1 MTKAVAKATAKAE
14 GTATLIRQKV
24 PPIPLTPLGR
34 PIPNRGQNNHR
45 ITAVLGVTLERSGKT
60 VV

>member
-1 MTKAVAKATAKAE
+1 MTKAVVKATAKVE

-24 PPIPLTPLGR
+24 PLAPLTPLGR
-34 PIPNRGQNNHR
+34 PIPNRGQNNRR
-45 ITAVLGVTLERSGKT
+45 IMGVLGVTLERAGET

>member
-1 MTKAVAKATAKAE
+1 MTKAVAKATAKVE

-24 PPIPLTPLGR
+24 PLTPLGR

-45 ITAVLGVTLERSGKT
+45 ITAVLGVTLERAGKT